1 MANIIKIKSS
11 TTNNAIPSSLV
22 QGEFAVNVATSGST
36 KHKVWVGNA
45 SNVVNEIGYI
55 AQRTSTADQN
65 TIQVSSTNNV
75 VGFTV
80 KLGSSQ
86 TVNLTEWQNNAGTAL
101 AYVTSAGI
109 VYGKGFNAQSQLI
122 SGVQDPASAQDAA
135 TKNYADTKIPKSTVT
150 TAGDLIYGTG
160 NATVSRLGIGTNGQ
174 VLTVSAG
181 ALSWAT
187 PSSGVTDHG
196 LLTGLGDDDHT
207 QYIHV
212 QPTSSARNKIDLSSD
227 VVAFTILAANAQ
239 TANMAEFYD
248 KNNVLQTYIGADGD
262 VTAKSLVVSGNLTVN
277 GTTTNINS
285 TTLVVED
292 KNIVLGDVATPT
304 EVTADGGGI
313 TLKGATDKT
322 FNWVDSTDA
331 WTSSEHMDLA
341 STKIYKIAGTSV
353 LSASTLGSGV
363 TSSSLTSVGTIGT
376 GTWQGSIINSTYG
389 GTGINNGGRTITI
402 GGNINTSCAFSISGN
417 TTGTLTFVMTNGATP
432 EITIPDTDAI
442 MLHDSSTIDGGTY

>member
-1 MANIIKIKSS
+1 MANIIKIKNS
-11 TTNNAIPSSLV
+11 TTASATPTSLV
-22 QGEFAVNVATSGST
+22 QGEFAVNVSTSGNT

-55 AQRTSTADQN
+55 AQLTSTADQN
-65 TIQVSSTNNV
+65 TIQVSGTNNV

-86 TVNLTEWQNNAGTAL
+86 TVNLTEWQNSGGTAL
-101 AYVTSAGI
+101 AYVTAAGK
-109 VYGKGFNAQSQLI
+109 VYGTGLDARSQAITNVL
-122 SGVQDPASAQDAA
+122 DPTGAQDAA
-135 TKNYADTKIPKSTVT
+135 TKTYADTKIPKSTVT

-174 VLTVSAG
+174 VLSVSGG
-181 ALSWAT
+181 ALAWAT

-196 LLTGLGDDDHT
+196 LLDGTGDDDHD
-207 QYIHV
+207 QYILN
-212 QPTSSARNKIDLSSD
+212 QPTSSSRNKINLSND
-227 VVAFTILAANAQ
+227 VVAFTIRAASAQ
-239 TANMAEFYD
+239 TVNLAEFLD
-248 KNNVLQTYIGADGD
+248 KNGVLQTYIGADGD
-262 VTAKSLVVSGNLTVN
+262 ITAKSLVVSGNLTVN

-292 KNIVLGDVATPT
+292 KNIILGDVATPT

-353 LSASTLGSGV
+353 LSATTLGSGV

-376 GTWQGSIINSTYG
+376 GTWQGTLISPTYG
-389 GTGINNGGRTITI
+389 GTGVNNGAYTITL
-402 GGNINTSCAFSISGN
+402 GGNINLAGN
-417 TTGTLTFVMTNGATP
+417 LTTTGAGGDITFATAGNDYVLTVVNTGTI
-432 EITIPDTDAI
+432 ITDI
-442 MLHDSSTIDGGTY
+442 STIDGGTY

>member
-1 MANIIKIKSS
+1 MANIIKIKNSV
-11 TTNNAIPSSLV
+11 TNSATPTSLV
-22 QGEFAVNVATSGST
+22 QGEFAVNVATGGT
-36 KHKVWVGNA
+36 TRHKVWVGNA
-45 SNVVNEIGYI
+45 SSAVNEIGYI
-55 AQRTSTADQN
+55 AQLTSTAAQN

-86 TVNLTEWQNNAGTAL
+86 TVNLTEWQNNSATVL
-101 AYVTSAGI
+101 AYVTAAGKI
-109 VYGKGFNAQSQLI
+109 YGTGLDAGSQAITNVL
-122 SGVQDPASAQDAA
+122 DPTSAQDAA
-135 TKNYADTKIPKSTVT
+135 TKTYADTKIPKSTVT

-160 NATVSRLGIGTNGQ
+160 NATVSRLGIGSNGQ
-174 VLTVSAG
+174 VLTVSSG
-181 ALSWAT
+181 ALSWST

-196 LLTGLGDDDHT
+196 LLTGLADDDHT
-207 QYIHV
+207 QYLLTG
-212 QPTSSARNKIDLSSD
+212 PTSSTRNHINLASN
-227 VVAFTILAANAQ
+227 VVAFMVSASATQ
-239 TANMAEFYD
+239 TANLIDIYD
-248 KNNVLQTYIGADGD
+248 KNDVLQTYVGADGD
-262 VTAKSLVVSGNLTVN
+262 ITAKSLVVSGNLTVN

-322 FNWVDSTDA
+322 FNWVDATDA

-376 GTWQGSIINSTYG
+376 GTWQGSLIGPTYG
-389 GTGINNGGRTITI
+389 GTGVNNGAYTITL
-402 GGNINTSCAFSISGN
+402 GGNISLAGSLT
-417 TTGTLTFVMTNGATP
+417 TTGVGGDITFATGGADYVLTVANTGTI
-432 EITIPDTDAI
+432 ITDV
-442 MLHDSSTIDGGTY
+442 STIDGGTY